1 MSSADFDRDLRERPL
16 GELVKQLATE
26 TSTLVKQE
34 IDLAKA
40 EMTEKGKK
48 AGKGAGIFGAAGIIG
63 FLALSALTAC
73 LIALLAT
80 ALDHVWLAAL
90 IVALVYG
97 AIAGVLALTGKKEVQ
112 EATPPAPE
120 QTIET
125 LKEDVEWAKTQTPS
139 ARR

>member
-1 MSSADFDRDLRERPL
+1 MSSADFDRELRERPL

-48 AGKGAGIFGAAGIIG
+48 AGKGAGIFGAAGIVG

>member
-48 AGKGAGIFGAAGIIG
+48 AGKGAGMFGAAGIIG

>member
-73 LIALLAT
+73 FIALLAT